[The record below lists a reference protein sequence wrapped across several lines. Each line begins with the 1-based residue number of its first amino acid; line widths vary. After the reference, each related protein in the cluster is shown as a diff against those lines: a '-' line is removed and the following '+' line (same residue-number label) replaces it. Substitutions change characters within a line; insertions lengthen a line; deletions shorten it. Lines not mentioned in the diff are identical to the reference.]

1 MRRGLSILLTMVL
14 CLSLVACGGKSNEA
28 SGTDS
33 DNTGKK
39 TLTIALLPKTLRIP
53 ISLLAGLA
61 KAAAKELSNDE
72 YTIEICGIRTSL

>member
-14 CLSLVACGGKSNEA
+14 CLSLVACDGKSNEA

-39 TLTIALLPKTLRIP
+39 TLTIALLPKTLSNP
-53 ISLLAGLA
+53 YFVAMQDFA
-61 KAAAKELSNDE
+61 KKKYKAKDKKW
-72 YTIEICGIRTSL
+72 R